1 MAYKDKDSISPSV
14 DITLYAQWKKAEK
27 TDEKSEDTGKTGT
40 EEKTETG
47 KDETV
52 KPVTKAEKA
61 QAKADID
68 KGFTAKR
75 TSSKVT
81 VSWGAVEGAEK
92 YVIYANYCGS
102 GKPVKIATVSADTLS
117 YTIKKLNGK
126 KLDPAKTVKVY
137 VKAFRAVDGKDV
149 KLSKSIKAH
158 IVGSNNAT
166 YTNAK
171 TIELEKDS
179 FSIKVGKT
187 AAIKATTVLE
197 DPSKKM
203 LDDDHAPEFRYE
215 SLDSNIATVDADGVI
230 TAVSKGTC
238 YIRVFAVNGLSV
250 QVKVKVK

>member
-1 MAYKDKDSISPSV
+1 MP
-14 DITLYAQWKKAEK
+14 
-27 TDEKSEDTGKTGT
+27 
-40 EEKTETG
+40 
-47 KDETV
+47 
-52 KPVTKAEKA
+52 
-61 QAKADID
+61 
-68 KGFTAKR
+68 
-75 TSSKVT
+75 
-81 VSWGAVEGAEK
+81 
-92 YVIYANYCGS
+92 YCGS

-203 LDDDHAPEFRYE
+203 LDDGHAPEFRYE
-215 SLDSNIATVDADGVI
+215 SLDSSIATVDTEGVI